1 MPICSDAISAAVE
14 RNCNNNVGGLKHIY
28 IADYEN
34 FTEYT
39 DTEDDG
45 VIDSIT
51 MASSSQFFDF
61 YFAKNSAMYEENL
74 VQNLE
79 IGSTYFEQK
88 VAFSVPYRDE
98 TRRESIRELVS
109 GQKKLMVL
117 LQDNNNIWW
126 LYFVEEG
133 GIVTTLTGGSAAS
146 KGELNGYA
154 LEITADSV
162 TQARV
167 VDPTIIDDLL
177 QPAA

>member
-14 RNCNNNVGGLKHIY
+14 RNCNNNVGGLKAIY
-28 IADYEN
+28 ITDYEN
-34 FTEYT
+34 VTGVT
-39 DTEDDG
+39 DTESDG
-45 VIDSIT
+45 VIDTIT
-51 MASSSQFFDF
+51 MASTTQFFDF

-88 VAFSVPYRDE
+88 VAFSIPYRDE
-98 TRRESIRELVS
+98 LRREGIKELVS

-117 LQDNNNIWW
+117 LEDNNGIWW

-154 LEITADSV
+154 LEIMADSV

-167 VDPTIIDDLL
+167 VDPTIVDALL
-177 QPAA
+177 VPAS

>member
-14 RNCNNNVGGLKHIY
+14 RNCNNNVGGLKAIY

-34 FTEYT
+34 VTGVT
-39 DTEDDG
+39 DTESDG
-45 VIDSIT
+45 VIDTIT
-51 MASSSQFFDF
+51 MTVGTQFFDF

-88 VAFSVPYRDE
+88 VALSIPYRDE
-98 TRRESIRELVS
+98 TRREAIKELVS

-117 LQDNNNIWW
+117 LQDNNDNYW
-126 LYFVEEG
+126 LYFEKEG
-133 GIVTTLTGGSAAS
+133 GIVTALTGGSAAA

-154 LEITADSV
+154 IEITADSV
-162 TQARV
+162 SQAAV
-167 VDPTIIDDLL
+167 VNPAIVDALL
-177 QPAA
+177 IPAV

>member
-14 RNCNNNVGGLKHIY
+14 RNCNNNVGGLKAIY

-34 FTEYT
+34 VTGVT
-39 DTEDDG
+39 DSEDDG
-45 VIDSIT
+45 VIEVIE
-51 MASSSQFFDF
+51 MASTTQFYDF

-88 VAFSVPYRDE
+88 VAFSIPLRDE

-109 GQKKLMVL
+109 GQKKLIVL
-117 LQDNNNIWW
+117 LQDNNDNYW
-126 LYFVEEG
+126 LYFEKEG

-162 TQARV
+162 TQAPV
-167 VDPTIIDDLL
+167 VDASIVDALL
-177 QPAA
+177 VPAT

>member
-14 RNCNNNVGGLKHIY
+14 RNCNNNVGGLKAIY
-28 IADYEN
+28 ITDYEN
-34 FTEYT
+34 VTVVT

-45 VIDSIT
+45 VIDTIT
-51 MASSSQFFDF
+51 MAASTQFFDF

-88 VAFSVPYRDE
+88 VALSIPLRNEV
-98 TRRESIRELVS
+98 RREAVKELVS

-117 LQDNNNIWW
+117 LQDNNDNYW
-126 LYFVEEG
+126 LYFEKEG
-133 GIVTTLTGGSAAS
+133 GIVTALTGGSAAA

-154 LEITADSV
+154 IEITADSV
-162 TQARV
+162 VQAAT
-167 VDPTIIDDLL
+167 VDPTIVDALL
-177 QPAA
+177 VPAT

>member
-1 MPICSDAISAAVE
+1 MPICSDVISAAVE
-14 RNCNNNVGGLKHIY
+14 RNCNNNVGGLKAIY

-34 FTEYT
+34 VTDVT

-45 VIDSIT
+45 VVDSIT
-51 MASSSQFFDF
+51 MASATQFYDF

-88 VAFSVPYRDE
+88 VAFSIPLRDE

-109 GQKKLMVL
+109 GQKKLIVL
-117 LQDNNNIWW
+117 LQDNNDNYW
-126 LYFVEEG
+126 LYFEKEG

-162 TQARV
+162 TQAPV
-167 VDPTIIDDLL
+167 VDGSIVAALL
-177 QPAA
+177 VPAT

>member
-1 MPICSDAISAAVE
+1 MPICSDVISAAIE
-14 RNCNNNVGGLKHIY
+14 RNCNNNAGGLKHIY

-34 FTEYT
+34 VTEVT

-45 VIDSIT
+45 VIDSIA
-51 MASSSQFFDF
+51 MASSTQFFDF

-88 VAFSVPYRDE
+88 VAFSIPYRDE
-98 TRRESIRELVS
+98 LRREGIKELVS

-154 LEITADSV
+154 LEIMADSV

-167 VDPTIIDDLL
+167 VDPTIVEPLL
-177 QPAA
+177 VPAS